1 MTLEKAK
8 LIKGKEMYF
17 IIARKNFSTFIIYN
31 GSGFF
36 DYPSKK
42 HIDNLKRISL
52 LKKMEDWQ
60 VYDAREVVRPFGNFY
75 LDFKNLPIVAEVS

>member
-1 MTLEKAK
+1 MTLEKA
-8 LIKGKEMYF
+8 LSIKGKEMYF
-17 IIARKNFSTFIIYN
+17 IIARENFSTFIIYN

-52 LKKMEDWQ
+52 LKKWKIGKFMM
-60 VYDAREVVRPFGNFY
+60 REK
-75 LDFKNLPIVAEVS
+75 L